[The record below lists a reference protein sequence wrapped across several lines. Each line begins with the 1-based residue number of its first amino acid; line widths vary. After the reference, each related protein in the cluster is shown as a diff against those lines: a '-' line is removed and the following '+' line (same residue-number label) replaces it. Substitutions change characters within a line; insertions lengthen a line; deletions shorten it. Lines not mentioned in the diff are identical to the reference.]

1 MSAENGGRLTA
12 DGGRRQ
18 THRPPSA
25 VNRPPSTVNPVL
37 ALIYRLLQAV
47 AWAGARVFY
56 RERAVLGRENLRFD
70 GPAIV
75 IVNHPSTLMDVL
87 NPGAHIRRLMFFLA
101 NYGLFKNPVSNWLLR
116 RLFCIPVKRR
126 EDVAEGEARNN
137 DDAFEASFRHM
148 EGSGTL
154 FIAAEGVSWM
164 NRFVR
169 PLKTGTARIAFG
181 AEARNDWQ
189 LGIKIIPIGLSY
201 DAPHKFR
208 SRVVVQAGPPVWAK
222 DWAEKY
228 RANPDAAIDD
238 LTQHLENQ
246 LKTLSIHTHDEVGE
260 QFITQLETLART
272 NRPLPLAADFERS
285 QGLVK
290 NHLDDAPLRAAT
302 ADYCSEL
309 DKLGISDAGLAAAMS
324 PDFQRRQLTDGLI
337 LLVAAPAALLAGAFW
352 LLPCGLPYLVEKRLK
367 LYIGYGAT
375 VKFLVGLFTF
385 PLAFWTAFQVAEG
398 FFQNQIFAWATLAA
412 LVLSGLFLEKML
424 DRWARFRAGQKA
436 GRLPRRVLE
445 SLWAKRPAGF

>member
-1 MSAENGGRLTA
+1 M
-12 DGGRRQ
+12 DDGRRQGQGQ
-18 THRPPSA
+18 THRPTSTINRQPPA
-25 VNRPPSTVNPVL
+25 VLV
-37 ALIYRLLQAV
+37 LIYRLLQAV
-47 AWAGARVFY
+47 AWVGARVFY
-56 RERAVLGRENLRFD
+56 RELAVLSRANLRFD

-137 DDAFEASFRHM
+137 DGAFEASFQHM

-189 LGIKIIPIGLSY
+189 LGVKIIPVGLSY

-208 SRVVVQAGPPVWAK
+208 SRVVVQAGQPIWAK
-222 DWAEKY
+222 DWAEKH
-228 RANPDAAIDD
+228 RADPDAAIDD
-238 LTQHLENQ
+238 LTQYLENQ
-246 LKTLSIHTHDEVGE
+246 LKTLSIHTRDEAGE

-272 NRPLPLAADFERS
+272 ARPLPLAADFERT
-285 QGLVK
+285 QQLVRQ
-290 NHLDDAPLRAAT
+290 HLDDAPLRAAT
-302 ADYCSEL
+302 ADYFSEL
-309 DKLGISDAGLAAAMS
+309 EKSGISDAGLAAALS
-324 PDFQRRQLTDGLI
+324 PNFRQRQLTDGLV
-337 LLVAAPAALLAGAFW
+337 LLVAAPFWLVAGAFW

-385 PLAFWTAFQVAEG
+385 PLAFWAAYRVAAG
-398 FFQNQIFAWATLAA
+398 FFQNQILAWATLAA
-412 LVLSGLFLEKML
+412 LFLSGLFLEKML
-424 DRWARFRAGQKA
+424 DRWARFRAGRKA
-436 GRLPRRVLE
+436 RRLPRPVLE
-445 SLWAKRPAGF
+445 NLWAKRPAGF